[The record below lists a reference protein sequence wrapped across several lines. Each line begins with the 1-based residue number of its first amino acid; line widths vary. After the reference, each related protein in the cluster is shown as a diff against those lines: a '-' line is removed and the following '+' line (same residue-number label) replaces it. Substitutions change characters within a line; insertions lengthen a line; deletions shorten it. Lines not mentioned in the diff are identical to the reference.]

1 MLSLFWAG
9 AVLSAYLGYKLY
21 DWWVPAAVAGGVVAG
36 QFALFQMAAGSW
48 GPSAQLLGYM
58 PHEPR
63 DVLCHVRHRPL
74 ARTKQA
80 SMEEGRAMSAL
91 QLDGHIVLVTGAL
104 GTLGSAMCKA
114 IEAAG
119 GKAIRSDLAA
129 RGKVDIALD
138 VTKEEDW
145 KAARSRS
152 SRTHGRL
159 DGLVNNAGIGTPGDV
174 EQTPF
179 SEWRRVMAV
188 NADGVFLGCKYAM
201 PLLAKSK
208 APSIV
213 NISSA
218 SGIVGGANLAA
229 YNASKGAVRLLTK
242 SVALSGARKRPPVR
256 CNSVHPAFIEG
267 DMVDAIVQH
276 AARPGQGRCQ
286 AEAQIPIGR
295 LGQPQEVADAVVW
308 LLSQASSFTTGSEV
322 LVDGGL
328 IAG

>member
-1 MLSLFWAG
+1 M
-9 AVLSAYLGYKLY
+9 
-21 DWWVPAAVAGGVVAG
+21 
-36 QFALFQMAAGSW
+36 
-48 GPSAQLLGYM
+48 QLK
-58 PHEPR
+58 
-63 DVLCHVRHRPL
+63 DHV
-74 ARTKQA
+74 
-80 SMEEGRAMSAL
+80 
-91 QLDGHIVLVTGAL
+91 VLVTGAL
-104 GTLGSAMCKA
+104 GTLGAAMCTA

-119 GKAIRSDLAA
+119 GTAIRSDLAS

-145 KAARSRS
+145 KAAVASIE
-152 SRTHGRL
+152 RTHGRL
-159 DGLVNNAGIGTPGDV
+159 DGLVNNAGVGTPGDV
-174 EQTPF
+174 EQTSF
-179 SEWRRVMAV
+179 AEWRRIMAI

-201 PLLAKSK
+201 PLLARSK

-229 YNASKGAVRLLTK
+229 YNASKGAVRMLSK

-267 DMVDAIVQH
+267 DMVDAMVKG
-276 AARPGQGRCQ
+276 RPDP
-286 AEAQIPIGR
+286 AKAMAKLLAQIPIGR
-295 LGQPQEVADAVVW
+295 LGQPQEVANAVVW
-308 LLSQASSFTTGSEV
+308 LLSPASSFTTGSEV

>member
-1 MLSLFWAG
+1 M
-9 AVLSAYLGYKLY
+9 
-21 DWWVPAAVAGGVVAG
+21 
-36 QFALFQMAAGSW
+36 
-48 GPSAQLLGYM
+48 QLK
-58 PHEPR
+58 
-63 DVLCHVRHRPL
+63 D
-74 ARTKQA
+74 
-80 SMEEGRAMSAL
+80 
-91 QLDGHIVLVTGAL
+91 HIVLVTGAL
-104 GTLGSAMCKA
+104 GTLGGAMCEA
-114 IEAAG
+114 IETAG
-119 GKAIRSDLAA
+119 GIAIRSDLGA

-145 KAARSRS
+145 KAATEHIARN
-152 SRTHGRL
+152 HGRL
-159 DGLVNNAGIGTPGDV
+159 DGLVNNAGVGTPGDV
-174 EQTPF
+174 EQTSF
-179 SEWRRVMAV
+179 AEWRRVMAV

-229 YNASKGAVRLLTK
+229 YNASKGAVRLLSK

-267 DMVDAIVQH
+267 DMVDRMVKT
-276 AARPGQGRCQ
+276 RPDP
-286 AEAQIPIGR
+286 AKAMSKLHAQIPIGR
-295 LGQPQEVADAVVW
+295 LGHPREVASTVVW
-308 LLSQASSFTTGSEV
+308 LLSDASSFTTGSEV